1 MFFISHRGN
10 VYGKKP
16 EYENMPSYIENAI
29 KLGFDVEVD
38 VWVELIDNAATIFLG
53 HDKPQYKTTI
63 EFLQNPK
70 IWCHAKNLP
79 ALELLLLH
87 DCHVFSH
94 NTDSYTITSRG
105 IIWAFPAQPLSNLTI
120 AVMPKYDDYSSDQLS
135 ICKGICSDDIY
146 DYFLKYSSKSSGV
159 PKQ

>member
-10 VYGKKP
+10 IYGKNP
-16 EYENMPSYIENAI
+16 ELENMPSYIENALQ
-29 KLGFDVEVD
+29 LGFDVEVD
-38 VWVELIDNAATIFLG
+38 VWVDQSFNLFLG
-53 HDKPQYKTTI
+53 HDKPQFKTTI

-79 ALELLLLH
+79 ALELLLLN

-94 NTDSYTITSRG
+94 NIDAYTITSKKF
-105 IIWAFPAQPLSNLTI
+105 IWAFPGQPISKKTI
-120 AVMPKYDDYSSDQLS
+120 AVLPENGYYSHDQLAM
-135 ICKGICSDDIY
+135 CKGICADNIY
-146 DYFLKYSSKSSGV
+146 DYFLKYASKSSGV